1 MLHLYGSN
9 DRLTK
14 DRKESE
20 LDIEQL
26 LKEGPSLTLDPEE
39 AFRDSAVPE
48 SKKEIM
54 PEKKTFEEEKYLTE
68 AELKQVEQF
77 VEQIE
82 LKDSAAILQYG
93 SGVQKKMSDF
103 SEGTLNKVRN
113 KDLGEIGELLGGVVT
128 ELKEFDEEDS
138 KGLLGFF
145 KKKAAKVETLKLKY
159 DKAEASIEKV
169 SKTLEGHQIQLLK
182 DSALLDQLYELNKV
196 YFRELT
202 MYILAGKKK
211 LAQVMEQEIPQAR
224 AKAAVSGAPEDAQ
237 EVSDLEALCNRFE
250 KKLHDLEL
258 TRMVSLQMAPQIR
271 MIQSSDTLMAEKIQ
285 STLANTIPLWKSQM
299 IIALGVEHS
308 RQAAEA
314 QREVAD
320 FTNALLRKNAEKLK
334 TATVETAKESER
346 GIVDMETLIA
356 TNENLI
362 ATIDEVIRIQGEGRQ
377 KRKEAEVRL
386 TELEDQLKNKLLE
399 TTYK

>member
-1 MLHLYGSN
+1 M
-9 DRLTK
+9 
-14 DRKESE
+14 
-20 LDIEQL
+20 DIEQL
-26 LKEGPSLTLDPEE
+26 LKEGPSLTLNPEE

-48 SKKEIM
+48 SKKEDI
-54 PEKKTFEEEKYLTE
+54 PEKKAFEEEKYLTE
-68 AELKQVEQF
+68 AELKQVDQF

-93 SGVQKKMSDF
+93 SGIQKKMSDF

-113 KDLGEIGELLGGVVT
+113 KDLGEIGELLSGVVT
-128 ELKEFDEEDS
+128 ELKDFDEEDS
-138 KGLLGFF
+138 KGLFGFF
-145 KKKAAKVETLKLKY
+145 KKKVAKAEALKLKY

-169 SKTLEGHQIQLLK
+169 SKTLEGHQMQLLK

-196 YFRELT
+196 YFRELN

-211 LAQVMEQEIPQAR
+211 LAQVIEQEIPQAR
-224 AKAAVSGAPEDAQ
+224 TKAAASGAPEDAQ

-334 TATVETAKESER
+334 TVTVETAKESER

-362 ATIDEVIRIQGEGRQ
+362 STIDEVIRIQSEGRQ